1 MSFNVFE
8 KMDALTSIGL
18 VLWTLVSLGLTLNVI
33 HPLMNRDKAKPLNL
47 LLGFGLGWI
56 IGELAPQ
63 WILLNMGGF
72 LLLQIFSDLEPIV
85 FFGLLGIHSIL
96 WLFLIIRLWLILN
109 LPQRLEEQMQNQ
121 LG

>member
-1 MSFNVFE
+1 
-8 KMDALTSIGL
+8 MDALTSIGL

-72 LLLQIFSDLEPIV
+72 LLLQIFSDLGNAQLVLSRNIQC
-85 FFGLLGIHSIL
+85 FF
-96 WLFLIIRLWLILN
+96 LN
-109 LPQRLEEQMQNQ
+109 SGNT
-121 LG
+121 